1 MVQDGERLQCTVVCL
16 GLLEELK
23 KRKMNLP
30 VTTCPPAAEHDCA
43 AYDRKMESSFS
54 V

>member
-1 MVQDGERLQCTVVCL
+1 MQDGVRLQCTAGCL

-23 KRKMNLP
+23 NRKMNLP
-30 VTTCPPAAEHDCA
+30 VITCSPVAEHDSA
-43 AYDRKMESSFS
+43 ASDRKTESSFS